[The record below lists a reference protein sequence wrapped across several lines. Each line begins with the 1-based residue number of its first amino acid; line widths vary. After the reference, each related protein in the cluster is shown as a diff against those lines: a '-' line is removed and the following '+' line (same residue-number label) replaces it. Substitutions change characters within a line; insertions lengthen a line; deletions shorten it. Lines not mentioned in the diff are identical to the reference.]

1 MTLNKEQEE
10 AAEDIVKFINGDL
23 DIPYF
28 TLTGSPGTGK
38 SYMLKEALRRANR
51 HMFDRSAAA
60 IAHSAKNVLN
70 EMLGNS
76 IPCYTVA
83 QWLGMKMTYDNIGNI
98 LFKQHKSSY
107 PILKDSRV
115 AVLDEASMIN
125 DELYN
130 SIMQIVT
137 DKGIKLI
144 AVGDIF
150 QLPPVG
156 QEHDSKLFDR
166 IDAVLSTVMRFSGP
180 ITNLASIYKQ
190 AIQEI
195 NDGYIGN
202 PLILNEKTNRNDSWD
217 TSLDSGYYFKN
228 NIYELIEQIADEIKS
243 NPDNLNYA
251 RMLAYKNNSVDLL
264 NKSIRTYIYGE
275 DKRQFEH
282 NEIVISK
289 GGFTDDKTP
298 IIHNG
303 KLLRVEG
310 VLPIIGPYEIPCLS
324 MKFKNFS
331 PIDNVTIPVVMDT
344 NEATDK
350 YEKIKKKLA
359 DYAKQDPRQWPT
371 YYKFVDSFAYFDYG
385 YSSSVYKAQG
395 QTLSNVYVLEGEVM
409 GVKPLTLKQKFQALY
424 VAVTRAKNSLYIYN
438 KDY

>member
-1 MTLNKEQEE
+1 M
-10 AAEDIVKFINGDL
+10 
-23 DIPYF
+23 
-28 TLTGSPGTGK
+28 
-38 SYMLKEALRRANR
+38 
-51 HMFDRSAAA
+51 
-60 IAHSAKNVLN
+60 
-70 EMLGNS
+70 
-76 IPCYTVA
+76 
-83 QWLGMKMTYDNIGNI
+83 
-98 LFKQHKSSY
+98 
-107 PILKDSRV
+107 
-115 AVLDEASMIN
+115 
-125 DELYN
+125 
-130 SIMQIVT
+130 
-137 DKGIKLI
+137 
-144 AVGDIF
+144 
-150 QLPPVG
+150 G

-180 ITNLASIYKQ
+180 ITNLASVYKQ

-202 PLILNEKTNRNDSWD
+202 PLILNEKTGRKDSWD
-217 TSLDSGYYFKN
+217 SSLNSGYYFKN

-243 NPDNLNYA
+243 NSDNLNYA
-251 RMLAYKNNSVDLL
+251 RMLAYKNDTVDLL
-264 NKSIRTYIYGE
+264 NKSIRTYIYGK

-289 GGFTDDKTP
+289 GGFTDDRIP

-344 NEATDK
+344 NEAMDK
-350 YEKIKKKLA
+350 YEKIKNKLA
-359 DYAKQDPRQWPT
+359 DYARQDPKQWPK
-371 YYKFVDSFAYFDYG
+371 YYEFVDSFAYFDYG

-438 KDY
+438 NSLFLIHLLS